1 MREKIS
7 ILVMHHI
14 ETEVVRNSLLRA
26 KMSEL
31 QLEGEELFEKDKDDI
46 RKTNKIVTKIEE
58 LKNESKFFI
67 KK

>member
-1 MREKIS
+1 
-7 ILVMHHI
+7 MHHI

-46 RKTNKIVTKIEE
+46 RKTNKIVKKIEE
-58 LKNESKFFI
+58 LKNESEFFY
-67 KK
+67 KKIT